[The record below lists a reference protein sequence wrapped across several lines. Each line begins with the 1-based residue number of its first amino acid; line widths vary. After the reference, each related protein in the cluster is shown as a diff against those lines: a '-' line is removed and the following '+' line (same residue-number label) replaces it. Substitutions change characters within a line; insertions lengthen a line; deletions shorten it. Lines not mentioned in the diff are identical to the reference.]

1 MITLRSA
8 AVSVS
13 VSASAILVLLFGAV
27 GIRGNSL
34 VSGAIFA
41 TPLAVLLVTSHR
53 IRFALG
59 DLLFAAFVGVAAISI
74 AVNGVT
80 ASTKDYALFALS
92 LAAYPAFRGLGRG
105 FNRELFAII
114 TGAIVAVG
122 TIATAIFIMRG
133 EMANG
138 NHPAVFGFAEASV
151 YFAKSFA
158 FTLFALA
165 SSGISLLALLAVA
178 LIPSVVFSAAMVRY
192 PFIGIVA
199 GFVVIGLTT
208 ARRMQ
213 VAVICAAIV
222 AVFAVGMLV
231 RPATS
236 QRLIGYVASTFA
248 PSVSASDDPN
258 AYISAEHADC
268 GPLNWSDSIAIRRA
282 LTREAFAM
290 IPRAG
295 FFGIGL
301 AGFEKASCMKQYPH
315 NIFLQT
321 AVELGLPAA
330 LLLLAL
336 LVIAFT
342 AAFGDSFVLAGLVFA
357 GVEAIFSGALTG
369 AILLFG
375 FTGWAVGSRQT

>member
-122 TIATAIFIMRG
+122 TIATAVFIMRG

-213 VAVICAAIV
+213 VA
-222 AVFAVGMLV
+222 
-231 RPATS
+231 
-236 QRLIGYVASTFA
+236 STFA

-301 AGFEKASCMKQYPH
+301 TGFEKASCMKQYPH